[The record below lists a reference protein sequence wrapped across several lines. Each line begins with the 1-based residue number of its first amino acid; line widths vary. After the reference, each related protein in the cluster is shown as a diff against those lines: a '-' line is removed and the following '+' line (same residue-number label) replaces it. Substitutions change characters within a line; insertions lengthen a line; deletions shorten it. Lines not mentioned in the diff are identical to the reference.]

1 MKKQICTYNP
11 EVLVG
16 LAQDFINAENDARIF
31 YRKHRP
37 FPGETL
43 VLHTV
48 EDQLSY
54 ARHEKESSC
63 TWSAFVNACK
73 LVNADSSIVM
83 ATVKA
88 MNRYERRNRWQ
99 VCARLPSG
107 YNWRKGEEY
116 EDTLRRFWSV
126 PDPDAAYFQSSG
138 RQKSWSVEKKPA

>member
-54 ARHEKESSC
+54 ARHEK
-63 TWSAFVNACK
+63 
-73 LVNADSSIVM
+73 
-83 ATVKA
+83 
-88 MNRYERRNRWQ
+88 
-99 VCARLPSG
+99 
-107 YNWRKGEEY
+107 
-116 EDTLRRFWSV
+116 
-126 PDPDAAYFQSSG
+126 
-138 RQKSWSVEKKPA
+138 